1 MLTCNLFLFK
11 VDLTDSF
18 SFYHWLVPCNLCCN
32 WINVFLKLQTVPPSK
47 SISLRILDFLRV
59 IQEDLLILKEKG
71 TKRDLEIAHKWRKKP
86 TNMLVNVCKVKL
98 WPQAMD
104 RYFICFRRKP
114 EFFKIRATYSTPLHC
129 FFLLFL
135 FPFFARETRQCF
147 HFLHLSEDPYKHT

>member
-1 MLTCNLFLFK
+1 MKHIFRSLDRFQILPL
-11 VDLTDSF
+11 
-18 SFYHWLVPCNLCCN
+18 HWLVPCNLCCKILN
-32 WINVFLKLQTVPPSK
+32 WMNAFLKLQTIQPSQ
-47 SISLRILDFLRV
+47 SISLRILGFLRV

-86 TNMLVNVCKVKL
+86 ANMLVNVCKVKL

-129 FFLLFL
+129 FFAVS
-135 FPFFARETRQCF
+135 FPIFC
-147 HFLHLSEDPYKHT
+147 